1 LGWSFYFGDVV
12 LEIFVL
18 FLRVMATFVAV
29 FSLSAPE
36 MAIAQA
42 AKPVVAVSGIEDL
55 SGSDLAPQLT
65 AMIQTA
71 VAGTGKF
78 RIMERTGMDQL
89 VAEQS
94 RARSGLVTTNTPNR
108 RGGFEGVDFL
118 IYGTITSVNVR
129 TESNIGGDMLRSVL
143 TGNQSSGCVNKVAS
157 MELDIRITDAVSGEI
172 RYVKRL
178 NELARAQTAC
188 NGGSNSVDTG
198 VLLRG
203 ASDKI
208 AAGLVTSIYPIQ
220 IASVQPDGQL
230 VLNYGE
236 GTLAVGQSLNVF
248 SRGEQ
253 IKDPATGEVIG
264 STESKLGMVRVTEVM
279 GRLSRATPVEA
290 FAVSPAIGSIL
301 RVASEDEAR
310 ASARPRRR

>member
-1 LGWSFYFGDVV
+1 LKKRSIGVV
-12 LEIFVL
+12 LAFSVIFGP
-18 FLRVMATFVAV
+18 
-29 FSLSAPE
+29 SLTY
-36 MAIAQA
+36 AQSTR
-42 AKPVVAVSGIEDL
+42 PVVAVSGIEDL
-55 SGSDLAPQLT
+55 SGSNLSQQLT
-65 AMIQTA
+65 TMIQTA

-108 RGGFEGVDFL
+108 RGGFEGVDYL
-118 IYGTITSVNVR
+118 VYGTITAVNVR
-129 TESNIGGDMLRSVL
+129 TESNLGSDMLRSML
-143 TGNQSSGCVNKVAS
+143 TGNNNSGCVNKVAS
-157 MELDIRITDAVSGEI
+157 MELDIRITDAKSGEI

-188 NGGSNSVDTG
+188 NGGGESSVDTG

-203 ASDKI
+203 ASEKI

-220 IASVQPDGQL
+220 IASLQADGQI

-236 GTLAVGQSLNVF
+236 GTVVVGQTFNVF

-264 STESKLGMVRVTEVM
+264 STESKLGMVRITEVM
-279 GRLSRATPVEA
+279 GRLSRAAPVEA
-290 FAVSPAIGSIL
+290 FATAPAIGSVVRI
-301 RVASEDEAR
+301 ASDEEVR
-310 ASARPRRR
+310 AISSRGRRR